1 MPVTTAPRSERLS
14 DRRYVTLL
22 LRLLV
27 DENDKSM
34 QGQVS
39 GLQHGQERWVSFRG
53 RDELLAVID
62 AWLAHETAGGQG
74 SP

>member
-1 MPVTTAPRSERLS
+1 VTTESRSEHLS
-14 DRRYVTLL
+14 HRRYVTLL

-27 DENDKSM
+27 DESDKSM

-53 RDELLAVID
+53 RDELLDVID
-62 AWLAHETAGGQG
+62 AWVAHETAGGQDI
-74 SP
+74 P